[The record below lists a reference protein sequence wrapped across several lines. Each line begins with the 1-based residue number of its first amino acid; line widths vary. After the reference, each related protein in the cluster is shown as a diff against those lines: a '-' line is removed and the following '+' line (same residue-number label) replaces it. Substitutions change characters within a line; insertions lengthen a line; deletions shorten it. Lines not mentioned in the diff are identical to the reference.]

1 MRIFKSL
8 VLAVMLALSATVG
21 AYAQNQ
27 TEQAQ
32 TQSQTT
38 VEDFIALIEK
48 AGEKAVVLQ
57 GEEFDAFNRFM
68 AEKVGPN
75 GRPPAIVKIL
85 VTLDTREWDE
95 DKLASSRQSMMQ
107 IGAFDVNGKLV
118 GPGKFP
124 VGMVHDA
131 LVAAQRGI

>member
-27 TEQAQ
+27 TEQSQ
-32 TQSQTT
+32 TQTT
-38 VEDFIALIEK
+38 VEDFLALIEK
-48 AGEKAVVLQ
+48 AGETGVVLQ
-57 GEEFDAFNRFM
+57 GDEFDAFNAFM
-68 AEKVGPN
+68 VSKVGPN
-75 GRPPAIVKIL
+75 GRPPAIIKIL
-85 VTLDTREWDE
+85 VMIDTREWDE
-95 DKLASSRQSMMQ
+95 DKLASIRQSMMQ

-124 VGMVHDA
+124 VGLLHDA
-131 LVAAQRGI
+131 LVAALKGI